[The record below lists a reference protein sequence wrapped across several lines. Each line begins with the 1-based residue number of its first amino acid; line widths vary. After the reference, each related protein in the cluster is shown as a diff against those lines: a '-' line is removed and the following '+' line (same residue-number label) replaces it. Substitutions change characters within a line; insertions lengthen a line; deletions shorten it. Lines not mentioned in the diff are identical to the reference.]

1 MVIVFLSYP
10 SYPSNVVQLKDLWNY
25 QLFDVAY
32 IYIYIYLR
40 RSAKHQYSFYL
51 AAKEL
56 ESLKEILMYFLKRL
70 LGGTLEVI
78 RGEREEDKEGKCL
91 FTFNFVVHKRMKL
104 AKTNK

>member
-10 SYPSNVVQLKDLWNY
+10 SYPSDVVQLKDLWNY
-25 QLFDVAY
+25 QLFDVT
-32 IYIYIYLR
+32 YIYIYLR

-70 LGGTLEVI
+70 LGETLEVI
-78 RGEREEDKEGKCL
+78 RREREEDKEGKCL